1 MPRRSDEHLQM
12 RREQIVQA
20 ALRCFAREGFH
31 ATTMQEVVA
40 ESGLSAG
47 AVYRYFPSKTV
58 LVVAVAGSVLQVA
71 SALLE
76 RMGAQEPLPPPDEV
90 IGGLLDSVLANVA
103 AAEVDVTRVALS
115 VWAEAMRDD
124 ELAGLAAQ
132 FYGEIRAAFVALAVR
147 WREEGLLRPD
157 SDPDAVG
164 RVMFAL
170 VPGFILQRLILG
182 DVTTQQVRDG
192 LRALL
197 AASPV
202 DGD

>member
-1 MPRRSDEHLQM
+1 M
-12 RREQIVQA
+12 RRDQIVGA
-20 ALRCFAREGFH
+20 AMRCFAREGFH
-31 ATTMQEVVA
+31 ATTMQAVVA

-47 AVYRYFPSKTV
+47 AVYRYFPSKTA

-71 SALLE
+71 SELLE
-76 RMGAQEPLPPPDEV
+76 RMAAQDPLPAPDEV

-132 FYGEIRAAFVALAVR
+132 FYGEIRRAFVALAVR

-164 RVMFAL
+164 RVLFAL

-182 DVTTQQVRDG
+182 DVTPQQVRDG
-192 LRALL
+192 LHALL
-197 AASPV
+197 GAVPV
-202 DGD
+202 DQD

>member
-47 AVYRYFPSKTV
+47 AVYRYFPSKTA

-76 RMGAQEPLPPPDEV
+76 RMAAQEPLPPPDEV

-103 AAEVDVTRVALS
+103 TAEVDVTRVALS

-132 FYGEIRAAFVALAVR
+132 FYGEIRSAFVALAVR